1 MNDFLKS
8 LTAFGM
14 EGMNAEDHYVEA
26 YENSECSEELIE
38 LDNLDN
44 MTASMESMTD
54 AIIENGL
61 GAQTMALEAAGFSLD
76 TASGFTGELSTEAI
90 GNMVK
95 RGYYEAKIQ
104 IKKALQKIWKLILSV
119 VESLLGAEGRLKS
132 YGKLLKKYKERLQKV
147 HPTENKDGEDKDV
160 TIRDWKSLSAQVDSL
175 TSMGGDWVKNFTNA
189 IKSID
194 YKTGLKNVMEAV
206 NKAIDEMYVIEKNA
220 DGTEKSRTDKTGAL
234 GAGSKIT
241 TAISKIQ
248 AADLTNINDK
258 EVAAIEQAEKDFADF
273 IDTNDYK
280 SDLDDIIS
288 DMKDI
293 DSDEKDIYTAKE
305 ELMKYANLVEP
316 KCKKDLKF
324 KKNLISLR
332 KAWDRKTGEW
342 KLAADADAGSNVTKF
357 TSAAMRIL
365 NKAGSF
371 ITTYRLAV
379 SKYYKAVASNIQ
391 GLLADMAKVIAKGT
405 SVRG

>member
-132 YGKLLKKYKERLQKV
+132 YGKLLKKYKERLQKI
-147 HPTENKDGEDKDV
+147 HPTENKDGEDKEV
-160 TIRDWKSLSAQVDSL
+160 TIRDWKSLSAQVDEL
-175 TSMGGDWVKNFTNA
+175 TSMGGEWIKEFTTA
-189 IKSID
+189 IKTMD
-194 YKTGLKNVMEAV
+194 AKQGLTNVMTAV
-206 NKAIDEMYVIEKNA
+206 NNA
-220 DGTEKSRTDKTGAL
+220 YNKLVEVKKVNGSDVTTDKTGSVIGLADKVQS
-234 GAGSKIT
+234 AIN
-241 TAISKIQ
+241 AISSKGI
-248 AADLTNINDK
+248 T
-258 EVAAIEQAEKDFADF
+258 EIEQAEKDFSEF
-273 IDTNDYK
+273 IDSNDLK
-280 SDLDDIIS
+280 SNFDDVIS

-293 DSDEKDIYTAKE
+293 DSDEKNIYTAKE
-305 ELMKYANLVEP
+305 ELMKVANAVEP

-324 KKNLISLR
+324 KKNLIALR
-332 KAWDRKTGEW
+332 KAWDKKTGDW
-342 KLAADADAGSNVTKF
+342 KLKSDDTYDDNAKIQAAT
-357 TSAAMRIL
+357 MRIL

-371 ITTYRLAV
+371 ITMYRLAV

>member
-26 YENSECSEELIE
+26 YENSECSEELLE

-44 MTASMESMTD
+44 MTASMEAMTD

-104 IKKALQKIWKLILSV
+104 IKKALQKIWKLVLSV

-147 HPTENKDGEDKDV
+147 HPTENKDGEDKEV
-160 TIRDWKSLSAQVDSL
+160 TIRDWKALDGQVDNL
-175 TSMGGDWVKNFTNA
+175 TSMGGDWVKNFTNV

-194 YKTGLKNVMEAV
+194 YKTGIKSVMEAV
-206 NKAIDEMYVIEKNA
+206 GKAIDEMYVIEKNEN
-220 DGTEKSRTDKTGAL
+220 DTEKSRTDRTSVL
-234 GAGSKIT
+234 GAGSKIS
-241 TAISKIQ
+241 TAVSKIQ
-248 AADLTNINDK
+248 AADISSIK
-258 EVAAIEQAEKDFADF
+258 ESDVTSVEQAEKDFADF

-280 SDLDDIIS
+280 STLDDLIS
-288 DMKDI
+288 DMKDV
-293 DSDEKDIYTAKE
+293 DSDEKNIYEAKE

-332 KAWDRKTGEW
+332 KAWDRKTGDW
-342 KLAADADAGSNVTKF
+342 KLAADAEAGSIVTRF

-371 ITTYRLAV
+371 ITMYRLAV

>member
-44 MTASMESMTD
+44 MTASMEAMTD

-160 TIRDWKSLSAQVDSL
+160 TIRDWSGVEVQVDTL
-175 TSMGGDWVKNFTNA
+175 TSMGGDWIKNFTNA
-189 IKSID
+189 IKAID
-194 YKTGLKNVMEAV
+194 YKTGIKSVMEAV
-206 NKAIDEMYVIEKNA
+206 SKAIDEMYVIEKNI
-220 DGTEKSRTDKTGAL
+220 DGTEKSRTDKTGVL
-234 GAGSKIT
+234 GAGSKIS

-248 AADLTNINDK
+248 AADINNIK
-258 EVAAIEQAEKDFADF
+258 ETDVTAVEQAEKDFADF

-280 SDLDDIIS
+280 STLDDLIS
-288 DMKDI
+288 DMKDV
-293 DSDEKDIYTAKE
+293 DSDEKNIYTAKE
-305 ELMKYANLVEP
+305 DLMKVANAVEP

-332 KAWDRKTGEW
+332 KAWDKKTGDW
-342 KLAADADAGSNVTKF
+342 KLAADAEAGSIVTRF